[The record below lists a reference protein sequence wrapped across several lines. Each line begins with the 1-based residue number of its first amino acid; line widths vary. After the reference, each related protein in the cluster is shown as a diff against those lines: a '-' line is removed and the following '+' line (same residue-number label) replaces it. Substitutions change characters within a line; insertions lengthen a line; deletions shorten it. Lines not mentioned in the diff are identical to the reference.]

1 MSEQTSPFQGHAP
14 SAPFIPTPDANVY
27 LERLIKVEYQGSLF
41 NDSLNAVKDEVK
53 DLNKTVEGLIIEV
66 KFLDAKIDGVEK
78 SLTAKIDGV
87 EKSLTAKIDGV
98 EKSLTAKFDA
108 KFDGLEK
115 TLTSMRNAFWAVA
128 RTYAVGILILLISQ
142 IFSHT

>member
-1 MSEQTSPFQGHAP
+1 MSEQTSLFQGHAP
-14 SAPFIPTPDANVY
+14 SAPLIPTHDANVY

-41 NDSLNAVKDEVK
+41 NDSLKAVKEEVK
-53 DLNKTVEGLIIEV
+53 DLNKTVEGLVTEV

-78 SLTAKIDGV
+78 SLTAK
-87 EKSLTAKIDGV
+87 
-98 EKSLTAKFDA
+98 FDA
-108 KFDGLEK
+108 KIDGLEK

-128 RTYAVGILILLISQ
+128 GTFPVGILILLVSQ

>member
-1 MSEQTSPFQGHAP
+1 MFTSKGSF
-14 SAPFIPTPDANVY
+14 
-27 LERLIKVEYQGSLF
+27 KVEYQGTLF
-41 NDSLNAVKDEVK
+41 NDSLNSEEVK

-78 SLTAKIDGV
+78 SLTAK
-87 EKSLTAKIDGV
+87 
-98 EKSLTAKFDA
+98 FDA
-108 KFDGLEK
+108 KIDGLEK

-128 RTYAVGILILLISQ
+128 GTFAVGILILLISQ